1 MNYREYIPHSSPTTT
16 SPFLT
21 DPNMMTPKV
30 IKQRKRKK
38 VSPEDGGPYSNY
50 RMAVRLELTQR
61 PGVFAQLATAL
72 AEEGASVG
80 AVDLISATKK
90 TVVRDVTFDAQS
102 EEHGE
107 RVLKRLSQL
116 PDVQVVAASDN
127 IFMMHLGGKIR
138 VDSKFPIKTR
148 NTLSMIYT
156 PGVGRVV
163 KAIAQDREKAYT
175 FTSKQNSIAVVT
187 DGSAILGLGNLG
199 PEAALPVMEGK
210 VMLLQQFANIDAW
223 PICLNTQDPDE
234 IVQTVAALAPSFGG
248 INLEDI
254 SAPRCFDI
262 EQRLRTQLDIPV
274 MHDDQHGT
282 AVVVLAALFNALKVT
297 KRRLSQVKIV
307 VVGLG
312 AAGTACCKLLIKAG
326 ATHIK
331 GCDKN
336 GLVLDQPIKTL
347 RDNCDNLHT
356 HISYNHPLGTLQDAL
371 KDAHVVIGL
380 SSKNALKPE
389 DLTFMAKDPIVFA
402 LANPDPEISP
412 KDATSFCRV
421 YASGRS
427 DYPNQ
432 CNNLLAFPGIFR
444 GALDVQ
450 AKTINDAML
459 LAAAQALANLVP
471 SSALNEEYI
480 IPSVFDR
487 KVVSKIAKAVSKAA
501 AEHKVARRQIKA

>member
-1 MNYREYIPHSSPTTT
+1 MKYTDGL
-16 SPFLT
+16 PFLNLT
-21 DPNMMTPKV
+21 NERNIPQNYPTMTPKN
-30 IKQRKRKK
+30 IARPKRRRL
-38 VSPEDGGPYSNY
+38 SPEDGGPYSNY

-80 AVDLISATKK
+80 AVDLISATKT
-90 TVVRDVTFDAQS
+90 TVIRDVTFDAKS

-107 RVLKRLSQL
+107 HILQRLSQL
-116 PDVQVVAASDN
+116 PDVKVVAASDN

-138 VDSKFPIKTR
+138 VESKFPIKTR

-163 KAIAQDREKAYT
+163 KTIAQDRGKAYA
-175 FTSKQNSIAVVT
+175 FTSKHNSVAVVT

-210 VMLLQQFANIDAW
+210 VMLLHQFANIDAW

-234 IVQTVAALAPSFGG
+234 IVQTITAIAPGFGG

-262 EQRLRTQLDIPV
+262 ERRLRTELDIPV

-282 AVVVLAALFNALKVT
+282 AVVVLAALYNALKVT
-297 KRRLSQVKIV
+297 KRHLNRVNIV

-312 AAGTACCKLLIKAG
+312 AAGTACCQLLIEAG
-326 ATHIK
+326 ASSIK
-331 GCDKN
+331 ACDKN
-336 GLVLDQPIKTL
+336 GLILDQPIHVL
-347 RDNCDNLHT
+347 QEHAQNLHT
-356 HISYNHPLGTLQDAL
+356 LIDYNRPTGTLQDAL

-380 SSKNALKPE
+380 SSQHALKPK
-389 DLTFMAKDPIVFA
+389 DVSLMAKNPIVFA

-412 KDATSFCRV
+412 QDAVPYCRI

-444 GALDVQ
+444 GALDIQ
-450 AKTINDAML
+450 AKTIHEPML
-459 LAAAQALANLVP
+459 LAAARALANLVP

-480 IPSVFDR
+480 IPSVFNK
-487 KVVSKIAKAVSKAA
+487 KVVSHVAKAVAKAGV
-501 AEHKVARRQIKA
+501 EHGVARRTVKA